1 MLKLEAYRSK
11 RSKILFQSKTDIVM
25 KGALDG
31 LAARHKAFVQ
41 NIANAE
47 TPGYQPGDVH
57 FEDQL
62 RRIRDGLDGRVIGLQ
77 QVPQLKLAET
87 LEDQS
92 ADRQDDNGVQIDTQ
106 VVRLEENTMTYEAL
120 SQATAIRGEMLR
132 SAINEGRR

>member
-1 MLKLEAYRSK
+1 M
-11 RSKILFQSKTDIVM
+11 FQTKTDIVV

-31 LAARHKAFVQ
+31 LAARHKAFVR

-47 TPGYQPGDVH
+47 TPGYQPSDVR

-62 RRIRDGLDGRVIGLQ
+62 KRVRDGLDGRGIGILPSPDLRL
-77 QVPQLKLAET
+77 VET
-87 LEDQS
+87 PEDQS
-92 ADRQDDNGVQIDTQ
+92 ADRPDDNGVQIDSQ
-106 VVRLEENTMTYEAL
+106 IVRLEENTMTYEAL